1 MFVFGLG
8 PVGCIPMQ
16 RVMTETGDCQEST
29 NNLARNF
36 NHAVGKMIEKLSK
49 TLPNANFKFA
59 DTYDFLYDLV
69 SNPSKY
75 GK

>member
-16 RVMTETGDCQEST
+16 RVMTDAGDCQEST
-29 NNLARNF
+29 NSLARNF
-36 NHAVGKMIEKLSK
+36 NHATAKMINNLSK
-49 TLPNANFKFA
+49 TLPNATFKFG

-69 SNPSKY
+69 TNPSKY
-75 GK
+75 G